1 MAEKTGGAISIKA
14 GTSIIAIWLALVAP
28 QAGLAAELGPEAVRD
43 FDRYVRLIERH
54 MQSGLSSNGAFLRVD
69 GWPRERRSNAYRRLR
84 QGEVVVERINP
95 DDSEQRFRLPD
106 ALLHHWAGTLFIAG
120 ASLNEVLA
128 VVQNYDRHQKYY
140 SPEVVNSKL
149 LEQNGDDFR
158 VSLRL
163 RRKKIVTVVLETIH
177 DVHYTRMNAQRAYS
191 RSYSTR
197 IAEVEHP
204 GEARERQLPP
214 GKDTGYLWRLYSYW
228 RFAEADRG
236 VYVQC
241 EAISLTRDIPTG
253 LAWLIGPFIQSIPKE
268 SLEFTLRST
277 REAVLRE
284 GEAK

>member
-1 MAEKTGGAISIKA
+1 M
-14 GTSIIAIWLALVAP
+14 IAIGLALVAP
-28 QAGLAAELGPEAVRD
+28 QAGFAAELRPEAVRD
-43 FDRYVRLIERH
+43 FDRYVRLTERR
-54 MQSGLSSNGAFLRVD
+54 MQSELSSNGAFLRVD
-69 GWPRERRSNAYRRLR
+69 GWPRERRNSAYRRLR
-84 QGEVVVERINP
+84 QGEVVVERIDP
-95 DDSEQRFRLPD
+95 DDSEERFRLPD
-106 ALLHHWAGTLFIAG
+106 ALLHHWAGTLFISG
-120 ASLNEVLA
+120 ATLNQVLA
-128 VVQNYDRHQKYY
+128 VVQDYDRHQEYY
-140 SPEVVNSKL
+140 SPEVMHSEL
-149 LEQNGDDFR
+149 LERTGDDFR

-163 RRKKIVTVVLETIH
+163 RRKKIVTVVLETTH
-177 DVHYTRMNAQRAYS
+177 DVHYTRMNDQRAYS

-204 GEARERQLPP
+204 GEAGERQLSP

-228 RFAEADRG
+228 RFAEADHG
-236 VYVQC
+236 VYMQC